1 MSFYDKFVD
10 SVRSLKLKL
19 SKDPT
24 TANIVSGAL
33 AAELT
38 IIVCLLISAI
48 LLRHISIIA
57 SVIMILF
64 IAVLLFTNMPIA
76 PKLKKEQDDSLNK
89 MTFYVII
96 TLGVLIAAIYWGLK
110 YV

>member
-1 MSFYDKFVD
+1 MSFYDKFVN
-10 SVRSLKLKL
+10 SVSNLKSKL
-19 SKDPT
+19 SRNPT
-24 TANIVSGAL
+24 TADNVSGAL

-48 LLRHISIIA
+48 LLSHISIIA

-76 PKLKKEQDDSLNK
+76 PKLKKEQDDSLSK
-89 MTFYVII
+89 MIFYAILA
-96 TLGVLIAAIYWGLK
+96 LGVIIAAIYWGLK

>member
-1 MSFYDKFVD
+1 MSFYDKFVN
-10 SVRSLKLKL
+10 SVSNLKSKL
-19 SKDPT
+19 SKNPT
-24 TANIVSGAL
+24 TADNVSGAL

-48 LLRHISIIA
+48 LLRHISVIA

-64 IAVLLFTNMPIA
+64 IVVLLFTNVPIA
-76 PKLKKEQDDSLNK
+76 PKLKKEQDDSLSK
-89 MTFYVII
+89 MTFYTILA
-96 TLGVLIAAIYWGLK
+96 LGVIIAAIYWGLK